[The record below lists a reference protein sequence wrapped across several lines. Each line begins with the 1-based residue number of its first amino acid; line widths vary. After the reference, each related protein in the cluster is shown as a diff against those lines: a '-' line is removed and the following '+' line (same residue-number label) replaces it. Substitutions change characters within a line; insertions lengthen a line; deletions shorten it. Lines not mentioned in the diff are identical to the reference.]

1 MIIFPNLPTW
11 GSHPLQEIYYFV
23 AEGDKVR
30 SDDITAETSEVQIRD
45 SDNQELGEAL
55 IGDDGIMA
63 AGLQPATR
71 AATEA
76 GEKALIESLAG
87 ATEKKKTKAK
97 EEKTEKA
104 EPKTFDEP
112 LVLHSK
118 INNSGYLF

>member
-11 GSHPLQEIYYFV
+11 GSHPFQEIYYFV

-87 ATEKKKTKAK
+87 ATEKKNKGKRR
-97 EEKTEKA
+97 E
-104 EPKTFDEP
+104 D
-112 LVLHSK
+112 
-118 INNSGYLF
+118 